1 MFTWICPQCG
11 KEVPPHETEC
21 PHCARAASTPAPQ
34 LLTPEAP
41 PATART
47 TPEAPQ
53 PQPAPPQPVYVVAP
67 ARQTPG
73 WLVAL
78 LVAIGLFAIGGAA
91 YYYLLPSRRTAGV
104 TAGEASPFEKV
115 PEADAAAAKTNR
127 LSRFIEATGFRITED
142 EKKRLNIRFLIV
154 NHSAADIGDLAGKV
168 YLKTTEGKSVANF
181 DFKTSRLGPYDSIE
195 FTVLVS
201 TTLRAYEVPDWQ
213 FLTADLEITS
223 PSGI

>member
-21 PHCARAASTPAPQ
+21 PHCARRTSAPAPQ
-34 LLTPEAP
+34 PSSESP
-41 PATART
+41 PATAGT
-47 TPEAPQ
+47 APAPPQ
-53 PQPAPPQPVYVVAP
+53 PQPGPPQPVYVAAP
-67 ARQTPG
+67 ARQTG

-104 TAGEASPFEKV
+104 TAGETSPFEKV
-115 PEADAAAAKTNR
+115 PEAGAPAATANR
-127 LSRFIEATGFRITED
+127 LGRLIEATGFRITED
-142 EKKRLNIRFLIV
+142 EKKRLNIKFLIV

-168 YLKTTEGKSVANF
+168 YLKTTEGKSIANF
-181 DFKTSRLGPYDSIE
+181 DFKTSRLGPYESIE

-223 PSGI
+223 PANI